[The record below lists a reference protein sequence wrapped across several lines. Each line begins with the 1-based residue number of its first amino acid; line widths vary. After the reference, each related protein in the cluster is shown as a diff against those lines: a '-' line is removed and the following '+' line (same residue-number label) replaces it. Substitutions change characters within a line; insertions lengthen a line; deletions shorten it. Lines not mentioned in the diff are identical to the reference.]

1 MKATSRYKV
10 VGEKHP
16 LTKFSTIRTISPVQ
30 RFALSE
36 MTRRRKGRQQHST
49 SMKRFKKPRTGKYW
63 SSVKAESKKSK
74 VDLGGHGLN
83 RIGQV
88 GRRGWRSEPSNIE
101 ILGEIARIVTSTKI
115 LSGKNKY

>member
-1 MKATSRYKV
+1 MLEK
-10 VGEKHP
+10 KHP

-36 MTRRRKGRQQHST
+36 MTRRRKGRQST
-49 SMKRFKKPRTGKYW
+49 KRFKKPRTGKYW
-63 SSVKAESKKSK
+63 SSVKAESKKS
-74 VDLGGHGLN
+74 LGGHGLN

>member
-1 MKATSRYKV
+1 M
-10 VGEKHP
+10 
-16 LTKFSTIRTISPVQ
+16 Q

-36 MTRRRKGRQQHST
+36 MTRRRKGRQST
-49 SMKRFKKPRTGKYW
+49 KRFKNPRTGKYW

-74 VDLGGHGLN
+74 VDLAGHGLN
-83 RIGQV
+83 RIGQA

-101 ILGEIARIVTSTKI
+101 ILSEIARIVTSSKI